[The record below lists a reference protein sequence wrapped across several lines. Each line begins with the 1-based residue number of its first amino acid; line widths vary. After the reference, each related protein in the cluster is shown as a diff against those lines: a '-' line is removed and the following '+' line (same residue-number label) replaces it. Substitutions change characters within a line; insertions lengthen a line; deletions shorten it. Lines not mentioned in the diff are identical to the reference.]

1 MSRTRVLYKCVEC
14 GAEHPKWVGQCVE
27 CRAWA
32 TLEETAQAKPAG
44 VSAAPG
50 WSNGV
55 ATPFSEISAVTDP
68 VRPTG
73 VPELDRALGGGLV
86 PGSVTLLGGEPGI
99 GKSTLL
105 LQLADAVS
113 SDGRR
118 VLYVSAEESATQLR
132 RRADRLQL
140 ALADVWVQAETSLD
154 KVLDEIKRLAP
165 DLLLVDSIQTVAAPG
180 VTSVPGSVTQVRGC
194 AQALLAVAKQR
205 SMATVLVGH
214 VTKDGTLAGP
224 RTLEHLVDTVLSFE
238 GDCHQRLRFLRASK
252 HRFGATGEP
261 GVLEMTAEGLQS
273 VDDPSEVFLADR
285 QSGASGSA
293 VVPVVDGNR
302 PLLVE
307 MQALVV
313 PSQAQTPRRSAQG
326 VESSRVSMLLAVLE
340 RRCGIKVLSCE
351 AYVSVVGGIRV
362 AEPGADL
369 GITLAVASAV
379 LDRPLKGD
387 IAVCGEVGLAG
398 ELRQVSH
405 IDRRLAEV
413 ARLGYRS
420 VVVPASVTTTA
431 DGVELLRAAT
441 VSDAI
446 RLCGLG
452 SSVRAVA

>member
-1 MSRTRVLYKCVEC
+1 MSRTRVLYRCAEC
-14 GAEHPKWVGQCVE
+14 GADHPKWVGQCAE

-32 TLEETAQAKPAG
+32 TLEETTQAEPAG

-50 WSNGV
+50 WSSGA

-73 VPELDRALGGGLV
+73 VPEFDRALGGGLV

-113 SDGRR
+113 SGAKR

-132 RRADRLQL
+132 RRADRLEL
-140 ALADVWVQAETSLD
+140 PLTDVWVQAETSLG
-154 KVLDEIKRLAP
+154 KILDEIKRLAP
-165 DLLLVDSIQTVAAPG
+165 DLLLVDSIQTVAAPE
-180 VTSVPGSVTQVRGC
+180 VNSVPGSVTQVRSC

-214 VTKDGTLAGP
+214 VTKDGSLAGP

-238 GDCHQRLRFLRASK
+238 GDSHQRLRFLRASK
-252 HRFGATGEP
+252 HRFGPTGEP
-261 GVLEMTAEGLQS
+261 GVLDMTANGLQS

-285 QSGASGSA
+285 QKGASGSV
-293 VVPVVDGNR
+293 VVPVVDGQR

-307 MQALVV
+307 LQALVV
-313 PSQAQTPRRSAQG
+313 PSQAHNPRRAAQG
-326 VESSRVSMLLAVLE
+326 VESGRVSMLLAVLE

-351 AYVSVVGGIRV
+351 TYVSVVGGIRV

-369 GITLAVASAV
+369 AIALAVASAV
-379 LDRPLKGD
+379 LDRPLRGD

-405 IDRRLAEV
+405 LDRRLAEV

-420 VVVPASVTTTA
+420 VVVPASVTTTV
-431 DGVELLRAAT
+431 DGVELIRAAT
-441 VSDAI
+441 VSDAM
-446 RLCGLG
+446 RLCGLA
-452 SSVRAVA
+452 SSMHAVA